1 MISLVKCCQVIG
13 LSCLGCVSD
22 MSPGLKMT
30 VLWLPCDFVFFHVAV
45 M

>member
-1 MISLVKCCQVIG
+1 MILLVKCCQVVG

-22 MSPGLKMT
+22 MSPGLEMT
-30 VLWLPCDFVFFHVAV
+30 VLWQSCDFVFFHVAV